1 MSRSDNSIKNIFV
14 SVIMTVVNVLFGFF
28 VQKIFILYLGKICLG
43 VNGLFS
49 NIISMLSIADLG
61 IGTAIVYNL
70 YKPIYHNNK
79 EKIKTLLLFYKK
91 CYRIIALVVLVIGFS
106 LIPFLPGIVGGEN
119 LIEINNLGIN
129 IHLIFILFLIDS
141 VFSYLL
147 TYKRSIL
154 YADQKNYIINI
165 THTIMIMLMYIF
177 QIIVLIIFKNY
188 YLFLL
193 IKIICRVIENIIIN
207 SRVNKIYPFLKGKK
221 CKKLD
226 KYTKNDISKRVK
238 ASLFHNVG
246 GYIVLG
252 TDNILISSIF
262 GIELVGRYSNYLL
275 IISTLNNIIGQAF
288 TSITSSIGNLLNENN
303 KTKTFKIEENIREIN
318 LYIYIVC
325 SCMLYCCL
333 KPFITI
339 WLGRDFLLSNIVTI
353 ALVINFYFQGMRKTM
368 QLFAEAGGVC
378 YENRFVPLMEAV
390 VNIISSIL
398 FAKLIGLSGIFIGT
412 ILSSFVLHFYSYPKY
427 VYKGI
432 LYRKPFEYI
441 TDFIKKTFIMLIILL
456 FNIIIVN
463 HVTFNNIL
471 LQLIFNF
478 LFSLCTSL
486 VYIIVIYRNSSGF
499 EYLIMIIKKILVK
512 INFIKESNY

>member
-1 MSRSDNSIKNIFV
+1 M
-14 SVIMTVVNVLFGFF
+14 
-28 VQKIFILYLGKICLG
+28 
-43 VNGLFS
+43 
-49 NIISMLSIADLG
+49 
-61 IGTAIVYNL
+61 
-70 YKPIYHNNK
+70 
-79 EKIKTLLLFYKK
+79 
-91 CYRIIALVVLVIGFS
+91 
-106 LIPFLPGIVGGEN
+106 
-119 LIEINNLGIN
+119 
-129 IHLIFILFLIDS
+129 
-141 VFSYLL
+141 
-147 TYKRSIL
+147 
-154 YADQKNYIINI
+154 
-165 THTIMIMLMYIF
+165 
-177 QIIVLIIFKNY
+177 
-188 YLFLL
+188 
-193 IKIICRVIENIIIN
+193 
-207 SRVNKIYPFLKGKK
+207 NKIYPFLKGKK

-262 GIELVGRYSNYLL
+262 GIELVGLYSNYLL

-398 FAKLIGLSGIFIGT
+398 FAKLI
-412 ILSSFVLHFYSYPKY
+412 
-427 VYKGI
+427 
-432 LYRKPFEYI
+432 
-441 TDFIKKTFIMLIILL
+441 
-456 FNIIIVN
+456 
-463 HVTFNNIL
+463 
-471 LQLIFNF
+471 
-478 LFSLCTSL
+478 
-486 VYIIVIYRNSSGF
+486 
-499 EYLIMIIKKILVK
+499 
-512 INFIKESNY
+512 